1 MAVIID
7 KKAINE
13 AMYHVNAIFF
23 VASKTCVVIIELRA
37 SKTNGKLKQ
46 MPILTS

>member
-1 MAVIID
+1 MD
-7 KKAINE
+7 KRAIKE

-23 VASKTCVVIIELRA
+23 VASKTCVVMIELRA
-37 SKTNGKLKQ
+37 SKTKGKLKQ